1 MNKFDHL
8 SFSSI
13 SRYVKCPRHFY
24 KYVTEKKPLPDDAA
38 LKGTMM
44 HAEIA
49 KIIEDGSYET
59 NAAYGEKFKRF
70 CSHILQ
76 KPVGIEKRFTMDFLT
91 QQIVGVIDSYSIHGD
106 QAVICDWKS
115 FYTPHGGY
123 TEPMQLKI
131 YALAVKERHPEVKLV
146 HGYFFYVRS
155 DFYDVISVFEDE
167 IEAFSHELSGIIDA
181 ISTDKKFEP
190 CAGEHCNRCRYAEDC
205 PITKTLKLNAL
216 KTIEQVREV
225 ANKTFALESLL
236 SQSKDR
242 IKEFLLNHG
251 LNELPIDAENRY
263 YITTSPVFRIGK
275 IQTPKKKA
283 AAEKLVD
290 LATAIKA
297 ETGTKQLELS
307 DKAGNTAQNSV
318 KDKKIEID
326 KNNVVKLNNK
336 GAISD
341 ESKSQAVLSND
352 DRTKNDN
359 PAAAVTN
366 GVEPIQA
373 AANVIPIQTGVQCAK
388 ADVSTGNVRVK
399 MGEINQMLVDLNEI
413 EQDAPSWKISA
424 VVKKFLGKN
433 FTVATDAEKYELKVK
448 LQQMLDNKNQ
458 KTA

>member
-59 NAAYGEKFKRF
+59 NPAYGEKFKRF
-70 CSHILQ
+70 CRHILQ
-76 KPVGIEKRFTMDFLT
+76 KPVGIEKKFTMDFLT

-146 HGYFFYVRS
+146 HGYFFYVKS

-167 IEAFSHELSGIIDA
+167 IEAFSHELSGIIDS

-205 PITKTLKLNAL
+205 PITKTFKLNAL

-263 YITTSPVFRIGK
+263 YITTTPVFRIGK
-275 IQTPKKKA
+275 INNPKKKA

-290 LATAIKA
+290 LATAVSG
-297 ETGTKQLELS
+297 ESGDRS
-307 DKAGNTAQNSV
+307 S
-318 KDKKIEID
+318 
-326 KNNVVKLNNK
+326 KNNIVKLTKEATVN
-336 GAISD
+336 
-341 ESKSQAVLSND
+341 ESKSQVSSASDNKKTVNDKQTAVGPND
-352 DRTKNDN
+352 VK
-359 PAAAVTN
+359 
-366 GVEPIQA
+366 PIQA
-373 AANVIPIQTGVQCAK
+373 AAPNLIPLPSGIQCSQANVAVGY
-388 ADVSTGNVRVK
+388 VRVK
-399 MGEINQMLVDLNEI
+399 MGEINQMLIDLNEL
-413 EQDAPSWKISA
+413 EPDAPSWKISA

-433 FTVATDAEKYELKVK
+433 FTVATDQEKYELKSRLKAMVEEK
-448 LQQMLDNKNQ
+448 MQ